1 MSRVTGREAYGYMCL
16 THTCMLARRT
26 GAGGGRPSHV
36 ICTAYRRCQTSDDG
50 GEISN
55 CNRGRGHEPRATSS
69 ALAFKSDAAAD
80 IKYVFRED
88 DEGGRRIAREGE
100 AGAAEQGRGNCK
112 TDLVLTW
119 NRFRDMALYRRTY
132 TAKLQ

>member
-1 MSRVTGREAYGYMCL
+1 MVAKSQIAIAAAATSRE
-16 THTCMLARRT
+16 
-26 GAGGGRPSHV
+26 
-36 ICTAYRRCQTSDDG
+36 
-50 GEISN
+50 
-55 CNRGRGHEPRATSS
+55 RAASS
-69 ALAFKSDAAAD
+69 ALAFKSDAAAAD

-119 NRFRDMALYRRTY
+119 NRFRDIALYRRIY